1 MLRQGPVPALR
12 CARSQSGSTL
22 EVHVR
27 TRRYVP
33 MSPGSIERAGE
44 SGEDVAALI
53 AAQDGPEAIAAALR
67 RLGLRVAAFDC
78 PASLVR
84 QAGARK
90 LAVIVVRVHDT
101 TALRRLIDPLR
112 AHYSAVP
119 LVVVCPS
126 IERRAVRAALAAG
139 TAGVVLDADLERA
152 LDPCVQA
159 VRAGQVCLPRRN
171 WQQIETPVLSSRE
184 KEVLGLLVMGY
195 MNSQIAERLFLAE
208 STVKSHLSSAFHKL
222 GVRSRHEAVARIL
235 DPHGGLGIG
244 ILAVGGEPV
253 GAMSLEA
260 R

>member
-1 MLRQGPVPALR
+1 
-12 CARSQSGSTL
+12 
-22 EVHVR
+22 
-27 TRRYVP
+27 
-33 MSPGSIERAGE
+33 MSRGSIERTGR
-44 SGEDVAALI
+44 SGGAHVAALI
-53 AAQDGPEAIAAALR
+53 VGQGGPEAIAAVLSR
-67 RLGLRVAAFDC
+67 EGLRVATFDC
-78 PASLVR
+78 PASLLE

-90 LAVIVVRVHDT
+90 LAVIVVYVDDT
-101 TALRRLIDPLR
+101 TSLPGLIEPLR
-112 AHYSAVP
+112 APYAPVP

-139 TAGVVLDADLERA
+139 TSGVVLDADLECA
-152 LDPCVQA
+152 LGPCVQA

-235 DPHGGLGIG
+235 DPHGGLGVG

-253 GAMSLEA
+253 GAMALDA